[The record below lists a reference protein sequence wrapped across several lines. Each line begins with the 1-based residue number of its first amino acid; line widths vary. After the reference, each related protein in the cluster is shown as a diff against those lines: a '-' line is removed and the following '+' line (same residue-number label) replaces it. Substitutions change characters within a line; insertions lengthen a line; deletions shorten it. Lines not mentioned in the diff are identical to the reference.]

1 MLFPK
6 REKKLPE
13 LPPLPPLE
21 EPEFP
26 RYESRAPLPKLPK
39 LPPLRT
45 QPERREIRNTDEP
58 VFVKIDKYKNA
69 VSSLNDI
76 QSKVKE
82 AESAMK
88 KLNELKELEDREM
101 THWHE
106 TIESIKDRLLI
117 IDKKLFEV
125 K

>member
-13 LPPLPPLE
+13 LPPLPQLE

-26 RYESRAPLPKLPK
+26 KYESRAPLPKLPK

-45 QPERREIRNTDEP
+45 QPQMRESRNLDEP

-69 VSSLNDI
+69 VSSLSDI

-82 AESAMK
+82 AEAAMK

-106 TIESIKDRLLI
+106 TVESIKDKLLS

>member
-21 EPEFP
+21 EPGFP
-26 RYESRAPLPKLPK
+26 RYESRMPKLPK

-45 QPERREIRNTDEP
+45 EPEIHQNTEEP
-58 VFVKIDKYKNA
+58 IFVKIDKYKNA
-69 VSSLNDI
+69 VNSLSNI
-76 QSKVKE
+76 TSTLKE
-82 AESAMK
+82 AEASMR

-106 TIESIKDRLLI
+106 TIESIKDKLLN